1 MHGKQI
7 KIKDNK
13 IFKRILFI
21 ILFIVL
27 FFIFFEKSELSAETD
42 NKKDELTF
50 NSVFNH
56 INILRDG
63 RVEAVL
69 QFDVKTKSVV
79 NQLNISVPY
88 QKNQS
93 ITISDIKLAE
103 ANLDEPILE
112 YIKATQVNEF
122 QKDQIN
128 SYTISDLGDKINI
141 KLKTSLPEATTKRIR
156 VSYTINSA
164 SQRFNDAA
172 VTDLTLFDENRNF
185 TISGYTLIVSFDS
198 VIFPEEISKYN
209 LYEHNSLDDLGKLL
223 QPAFISEILTV
234 LNMDKSEII
243 DIPSDA
249 YISYSNFIPEN
260 TRVDIRLLYPSDW
273 LAKTKITLTEDPNV
287 SVYEKVKSEESTYIW
302 KQIQK
307 FRYQVVSRYIVG
319 ILLILASVYFVI
331 VLLKKYIDNYKDAPE
346 IKFSMQAEI
355 SAAGLAFLKSKKVDA
370 YTVWAVIYTLISKG
384 FLDINQKRLWRED
397 EQLLP
402 DETQLQYYER
412 VILHWIWNSMEGKN
426 SISLGDLS
434 QVIQS
439 DLDKNMNKLSRFK
452 KAMDLHCI
460 ENNYLLA
467 ERKIKTKKIHLIVAL
482 FYIISAVIISLV
494 SNFFVPTWLLLP
506 GGVFLVMALKQNR
519 YTDLGLKILG
529 EANSYKK
536 YLRNVDRYYK
546 DDYSKDKFIEDFI
559 FSMVLQCND
568 RYLQSLKYILPMS
581 AVVKNRCFT
590 SLGFNEIET
599 NVYKELSKQKIEIP
613 IKRQKEIYKDIS
625 DIVERRLLGIQ
636 HLINKLDMHRI
647 FPKKE
652 EIDIEVE

>member
-1 MHGKQI
+1 MHDELI
-7 KIKDNK
+7 KIKNSK
-13 IFKRILFI
+13 IFNEILFA

-27 FFIFFEKSELSAETD
+27 FFTFFLKTELSAEND
-42 NKKDELTF
+42 NKSNGLTF

-79 NQLNISVPY
+79 NVLNISVPY

-93 ITISDIKLAE
+93 ISISDVKLAE
-103 ANLDEPILE
+103 VNSDEETLE

-172 VTDLTLFDENRNF
+172 ITDLTLLDENRDFIIN
-185 TISGYTLIVSFDS
+185 GYTLIVSFDS
-198 VIFPEEISKYN
+198 VIFPEEINKYN

-223 QPAFISEILTV
+223 QPAFISEILEI
-234 LNMDKSEII
+234 LNIDRSEIL

-273 LAKTKITLTEDPNV
+273 LAKTKITLTEN
-287 SVYEKVKSEESTYIW
+287 SNESMYEKIKSEESTYLW

-319 ILLILASVYFVI
+319 VLLILASVYFVI
-331 VLLKKYIDNYKDAPE
+331 VLLKKYIDRYKDAPE
-346 IKFSMQAEI
+346 VKFSMFDEI
-355 SAAGLAFLKSKKVDA
+355 SATGIAFLKNKKVDA
-370 YTVWAVIYTLISKG
+370 NTVWAVIYTLISNG
-384 FLDINQKRLWRED
+384 FLDINKKRLWRAD

-402 DETQLQYYER
+402 DEMHLQYYER
-412 VILHWIWNSMEGKN
+412 VVLHWIWNLMEGSN
-426 SISLGDLS
+426 SISLEELS
-434 QVIQS
+434 QIIES
-439 DLDKNMNKLSRFK
+439 NLDKNMSKLSRFQ
-452 KAMDLHCI
+452 KAMELYCI

-482 FYIISAVIISLV
+482 FYIFSAVLISLV
-494 SNFFVPTWLLLP
+494 SNFFVPMWLLLP
-506 GGVFLVMALKQNR
+506 GGIFLVMALKQNR

-536 YLRNVDRYYK
+536 YLRNIDRYYK
-546 DDYSKDKFIEDFI
+546 GNYTKQKFIEDFI
-559 FSMVLQCND
+559 FSVALQCND
-568 RYLQSLKYILPMS
+568 KYLQSLKYILPMS
-581 AVVKNRCFT
+581 VAVKDRCFT
-590 SLGFNEIET
+590 NLGFNEIET
-599 NVYKELSKQKIEIP
+599 NIYKELSKEKVDIP
-613 IKRQKEIYKDIS
+613 IKRQKEIYRNIS
-625 DIVERRLLGIQ
+625 DIVEQRLLGIQ
-636 HLINKLDMHRI
+636 HLINKLEMHRI

-652 EIDIEVE
+652 EIEVEFE